1 MGYKHSRDD
10 LLRAARDVA
19 LEDGITALT
28 FRAVGTRAGVSDR
41 TVVYYFPTKTDLIQ
55 DVTGTI
61 GLELQEL
68 LASAFGSQPLPPAD
82 LLSRAWP
89 TLTTP
94 HADRIFALMFE
105 IIGLA
110 GAARAPYVD
119 IAAGLID
126 AWVDW
131 LVPRTTG
138 STAAGRRRHALA
150 TIAQLD
156 GLLLVRLIAGPAAA
170 DQAAKGLGMRV
181 SAR

>member
-1 MGYKHSRDD
+1 M
-10 LLRAARDVA
+10 
-19 LEDGITALT
+19 
-28 FRAVGTRAGVSDR
+28 SDR
-41 TVVYYFPTKTDLIQ
+41 TIVYYFPTKTDLIQ

-68 LASAFGSQPLPPAD
+68 LAAAFGSQPLPPAA

-119 IAAGLID
+119 IATGLID

-131 LVPRTTG
+131 LAPRTTG
-138 STAAGRRRHALA
+138 STAAGRRRHALT

-156 GLLLVRLIAGPAAA
+156 GLLLVRLIAGPAAGEE
-170 DQAAKGLGMRV
+170 AAKGLGMRV
-181 SAR
+181 